1 MYLDVLVITRESFL
15 GTEGAFLE
23 LLTNLLTQFFT
34 PSKDVNSLRGRRD
47 HGLELFMSS
56 TETAIAR
63 PTLKQINKQIKHLF
77 KYYLYIYTYMQY
89 VHQNLMLRPLGLPMQ
104 LQLFYW

>member
-1 MYLDVLVITRESFL
+1 M

-34 PSKDVNSLRGRRD
+34 PSKEVNSLRGRRD

-63 PTLKQINKQIKHLF
+63 PTLKPMKQTPVK
-77 KYYLYIYTYMQY
+77 IYTRQY
-89 VHQNLMLRPLGLPMQ
+89 AVCKSVLDVTTTGVTNATAFFNWWLTFHA
-104 LQLFYW
+104 FHW